1 MSASESS
8 GTWVRLR
15 TNYANSDWQNSLQ
28 LISSKRGFIGAI
40 GAVSKGIILGQTEIY
55 LERGETLS
63 FAQQSNNNSL
73 INTPNIQLVEQNGYW
88 QLALEDSDSNIDNDF
103 NDLGITISTHNSPQN
118 LMSYQIAQQQNQ
130 ITDGLFDLRNIN
142 QDSLDLQITVNS
154 SSDFN
159 NRLAFVRLDDDA
171 NNLSLNGIS
180 ASDEIAFKDVITG
193 ALIDPASQR
202 VELQGESSQ
211 TITWNLDKE
220 EFGLYAAVL
229 ITEENEI
236 ITIGS
241 SAFQNGSPLL
251 KSIGQNHFGFE
262 DNPNSNDVDFDYNDL
277 TFQITV
283 L

>member
-1 MSASESS
+1 M
-8 GTWVRLR
+8 G
-15 TNYANSDWQNSLQ
+15 
-28 LISSKRGFIGAI
+28 
-40 GAVSKGIILGQTEIY
+40 
-55 LERGETLS
+55 
-63 FAQQSNNNSL
+63 
-73 INTPNIQLVEQNGYW
+73 
-88 QLALEDSDSNIDNDF
+88 
-103 NDLGITISTHNSPQN
+103 
-118 LMSYQIAQQQNQ
+118 YQIAQQQNQ
-130 ITDGLFDLRNIN
+130 ITDGIFDLRNIN

-159 NRLAFVRLDDDA
+159 NRLAFVRLDDNA
-171 NNLSLNGIS
+171 SNLSLNGIS
-180 ASDEIAFKDVITG
+180 TLDEIAFKDAITG

-211 TITWNLDKE
+211 TITWNLDKD
-220 EFGLYAAVL
+220 EFGLYAAVM

>member
-40 GAVSKGIILGQTEIY
+40 GATSKGIILGQTEIY
-55 LERGETLS
+55 LEKGETLS

-73 INTPNIQLVEQNGYW
+73 INAPNIQLAEQNGSW

-130 ITDGLFDLRNIN
+130 ITDGIFDLRNIN

-154 SSDFN
+154 SSDFS
-159 NRLAFVRLDDDA
+159 NRLAFVRLDDNA

-180 ASDEIAFKDVITG
+180 ASDTTAFKDAITG

-241 SAFQNGSPLL
+241 SAFQNGSTLL